1 MEGTTKQT
9 RAYES
14 VPPTCS
20 EVRTETGLSD
30 SETIYWGILCRT
42 CRDMVAFDI
51 CPHVSFGPGA
61 ASMKPGAI
69 RCGHGHNHI
78 YFPRDFRFFFS
89 AESIADSI
97 MQQNRDAYRA
107 INPAPALSSHADGWL
122 SNAEPNHS
130 SDVPPDEPHSADAR
144 HVKPAPDP
152 RREAAQM
159 AAKQFWANWALKKK
173 AV

>member
-42 CRDMVAFDI
+42 CRDVVAFDI
-51 CPHVSFGPGA
+51 CPYVSFGPGA
-61 ASMKPGAI
+61 ASMKPDAI

-78 YFPRDFRFFFS
+78 YFPRDFQFVPS
-89 AESIADSI
+89 AVPIPDAT
-97 MQQNRDAYRA
+97 MQENREAYRA
-107 INPAPALSSHADGWL
+107 INPS
-122 SNAEPNHS
+122 
-130 SDVPPDEPHSADAR
+130 
-144 HVKPAPDP
+144 
-152 RREAAQM
+152 
-159 AAKQFWANWALKKK
+159 
-173 AV
+173 